1 VLDHI
6 QTIVVLVLAWMIYGV
21 VHSWLASLQLKGY
34 VAQRCPRFMPA
45 YRLCFNGLA
54 VILLLPPL
62 WLTFTL
68 SGPEMWVW
76 TGPAWWFANGLGVLA
91 LLGVVWSLRD
101 YDSGEF
107 LGTRQWR
114 DQEMSVEDQE
124 GFHISP
130 LHRFVRH
137 PWYSLSLIL
146 IWTRDMNLPF
156 FVSAVMMTLYFIFGA
171 YLEERKLLVYH
182 GERYRSYRV
191 MVPALIPL
199 PWRFLSREQADELRD
214 GPPAP

>member
-1 VLDHI
+1 MLDHI
-6 QTIVVLVLAWMIYGV
+6 QTIVVLVLAWLIYAA
-21 VHSWLASLQLKGY
+21 VHSWLASLQLKNY
-34 VAQRCPRFMPA
+34 VAQRWPKFMPT

-54 VILLLPPL
+54 IILLIPPL
-62 WLTFTL
+62 WWVFTL
-68 SGPEMWVW
+68 PGPEMWVW
-76 TGPAWWFANGLGVLA
+76 TGLAWWFANGLGVLA

-107 LGTRQWR
+107 LGIRQWR
-114 DQEMSVEDQE
+114 DKEMSVEDQE

-146 IWTRDMNLPF
+146 IWTRGMDLAF
-156 FVSAVMMTLYFIFGA
+156 FVSALMMTLYFIFGA
-171 YLEERKLLVYH
+171 YLEERKLVVYH
-182 GERYRSYRV
+182 GERYRHYRA

-199 PWRFLSREQADELRD
+199 PWRFLSRRQAEGLRN
-214 GPPAP
+214 GPPSP